1 MTRERRFASRPF
13 YNRRMKKIQALIR
26 VAPAVV
32 LCTLI
37 GCSTV
42 TTVSPFG
49 RTLATDLS
57 AELDG
62 TWVGAEG
69 NQLQIHC
76 DGDGRLTYALT
87 EWKEDQGGFVL
98 ETGDGV
104 LTSIGDHVF
113 FNDIEDQ
120 EGEEAS
126 TYSFLLIRA
135 IDGQLVVWLPNVDEF
150 RSLVEEEILKGTIEE
165 EEHSENI
172 VLTGSSEEIA
182 KAVESLD
189 LAKLFDWSEPAIVL
203 VRMTASE

>member
-1 MTRERRFASRPF
+1 
-13 YNRRMKKIQALIR
+13 MKKIQALIR

-42 TTVSPFG
+42 TTVNPFG
-49 RTLATDLS
+49 QPLETDLS
-57 AELDG
+57 TELSG
-62 TWVGAEG
+62 TWIGAEG
-69 NQLQIHC
+69 NQLRIHC

-113 FNDIEDQ
+113 LNDIEDK
-120 EGEEAS
+120 EDEAS
-126 TYSFLLIRA
+126 VYSFLLLRVM
-135 IDGQLVVWLPNVDEF
+135 DGQLIVWLPNVDEF
-150 RSLVEEEILKGTIEE
+150 RSLVEAEILKGTIKE
-165 EEHSENI
+165 EEHSENV

-203 VRMTASE
+203 VRMTTSE